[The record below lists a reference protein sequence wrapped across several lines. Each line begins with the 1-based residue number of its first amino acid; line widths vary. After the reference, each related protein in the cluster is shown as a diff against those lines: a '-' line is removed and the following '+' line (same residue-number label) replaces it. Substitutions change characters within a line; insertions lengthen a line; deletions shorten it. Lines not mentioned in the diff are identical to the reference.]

1 MSHLDQFSPL
11 KDGDAA
17 PSLLEIGPNPFGIDY
32 FVGDIHGEGRLL
44 ARGLEAIGFD
54 FERDRLIA
62 VGDLVNRGNHHAVL
76 FNEVLPKVRNFYS
89 VLGNHDIACIELIND
104 ILDRG
109 WMTPYDDAPW
119 LRDISMSDKQSLC
132 NFLNRL
138 PLAISLTLQDGRRV
152 GVIHADFPAQF
163 PDFQSMHGVSKAEW
177 PLCRTGTPLHSTL
190 LGRRRIQLLNELLL
204 HVPIRDPWL
213 NPHEASTAFEQP
225 EDVELMIC
233 GHSYSPGNC
242 PTHRGKWL
250 FLDTGAG
257 SSPAELKG
265 AALSI
270 VDPLS
275 RRVVQAF
282 HKPSE
287 MIGTR
292 EFSLDPNYQFPSA

>member
-1 MSHLDQFSPL
+1 MSPFQLPSSPGSQEIASNFL
-11 KDGDAA
+11 A
-17 PSLLEIGPNPFGIDY
+17 IGPNALGIDY

-44 ARGLEAIGFD
+44 ACGLKAIGFD

-62 VGDLVNRGNHHAVL
+62 VGDLVNRGCDHTAL
-76 FNEVLPKVRNFYS
+76 FSEVIPKVRNFYS
-89 VLGNHDIACIELIND
+89 VLGNHDIACVELIKD

-109 WMTPYDDAPW
+109 WTSPYDDAQW
-119 LRDISMSDKQSLC
+119 LRDVPVSDKQSLC

-163 PDFQSMHGVSKAEW
+163 ADFQSMRQVSTAEW
-177 PLCRTGTPLHSTL
+177 PFCRTGTPLHSTL
-190 LGRRRIQLLNELLL
+190 LGRERIQLLNDLLL
-204 HVPIRDPWL
+204 HVPIRDPWM
-213 NPHEASTAFEQP
+213 NPREANRTFEQP
-225 EDVELMIC
+225 ADVELMIC
-233 GHSYSPGNC
+233 GHSYSPGNR
-242 PTHRGKWL
+242 PIQRGKWL

-270 VDPLS
+270 VEPLS
-275 RRVVQAF
+275 QRVVQAF

-292 EFSLDPNYQFPSA
+292 EFSLDPDYQLPTA